1 MKVYERNDRFEV
13 VFFDRY
19 DSQPYEINKWAEKGF
34 RAFLAE
40 VDGQY
45 VPVKVEYDKTRHSL
59 NDILE
64 YAKRIQN
71 CPICKSINENIAML
85 EEIHLQNPPSS
96 PRPPTPPSPSPSPT
110 TPATPTTPTTPTPSA
125 PQTPQSQTSQF
136 YEMLGRQMLQK
147 LPSEFRILFSLLTND
162 ASMLPQNDDLIKG
175 IANILTGNISVPT
188 ENENEKKKKEQKQ
201 KQKKEG
207 KRLKP
212 SRRIY

>member
-13 VFFDRY
+13 VFFERY

-45 VPVKVEYDKTRHSL
+45 VPVKVEYDKSRHSL

-64 YAKRIQN
+64 YARRIQN
-71 CPICKSINENIAML
+71 CPICKSINENVAML
-85 EEIHLQNPPSS
+85 EEIHLQNPPN
-96 PRPPTPPSPSPSPT
+96 PPNPPPPAPPSPTPSPT
-110 TPATPTTPTTPTPSA
+110 TTQTPTPTMTFGTTQ
-125 PQTPQSQTSQF
+125 PSQTSQF
-136 YEMLGRQMLQK
+136 YEMLGRHFLQK

-162 ASMLPQNDDLIKG
+162 ASMLPKDDDLVQG
-175 IANILTGNISVPT
+175 IANILTGNIRVP
-188 ENENEKKKKEQKQ
+188 KKKDREKEKDKEKEKQ
-201 KQKKEG
+201 S

>member
-13 VFFDRY
+13 VFFERY
-19 DSQPYEINKWAEKGF
+19 DSQPYEINKWNEKGF

-45 VPVKVEYDKTRHSL
+45 VPVRVEYDKSRHSI

-71 CPICKSINENIAML
+71 CPICKSLNENIAML
-85 EEIHLQNPPSS
+85 EEVHLQNPPAS
-96 PRPPTPPSPSPSPT
+96 PHPPTPPSPTPSPSPM
-110 TPATPTTPTTPTPSA
+110 PPMSPTMPTPS
-125 PQTPQSQTSQF
+125 PQQSQTSQF

-162 ASMLPQNDDLIKG
+162 ASMLPQDSELVEG
-175 IANILTGNISVPT
+175 IANILTGNIRVPK
-188 ENENEKKKKEQKQ
+188 EEKKKNDEK
-201 KQKKEG
+201 KKEG

-212 SRRIY
+212 ARRIY

>member
-13 VFFDRY
+13 VFFERY
-19 DSQPYEINKWAEKGF
+19 DSQPYEINKWTEKGF

-45 VPVKVEYDKTRHSL
+45 VPVKVEYDKSRHSL
-59 NDILE
+59 NDILN
-64 YAKRIQN
+64 YARRIQN
-71 CPICKSINENIAML
+71 CPICKSINENVAML
-85 EEIHLQNPPSS
+85 EEIHLQNPPN
-96 PRPPTPPSPSPSPT
+96 PPNPPPPAPPSPTPSPMMTTQTPSPT
-110 TPATPTTPTTPTPSA
+110 PTTTMTPMQTTQP
-125 PQTPQSQTSQF
+125 SQTKF

-162 ASMLPQNDDLIKG
+162 ASMLPQDNDLIQG
-175 IANILTGNISVPT
+175 IANILTGNISVPK
-188 ENENEKKKKEQKQ
+188 EEKKKKQQ
-201 KQKKEG
+201 QQQKEG

>member
-1 MKVYERNDRFEV
+1 
-13 VFFDRY
+13 
-19 DSQPYEINKWAEKGF
+19 
-34 RAFLAE
+34 
-40 VDGQY
+40 
-45 VPVKVEYDKTRHSL
+45 
-59 NDILE
+59 
-64 YAKRIQN
+64 
-71 CPICKSINENIAML
+71 
-85 EEIHLQNPPSS
+85 
-96 PRPPTPPSPSPSPT
+96 
-110 TPATPTTPTTPTPSA
+110 
-125 PQTPQSQTSQF
+125 
-136 YEMLGRQMLQK
+136 MLGRQMLQK